1 MMMSTIEPAAQTER
15 KQMGNLD
22 VLRVLA
28 ALAVV
33 CIHVVSAPVHAYEG
47 VLRADLA
54 NTLETIHA
62 LMNWSVPVFFILT
75 GYFCGRHATYT
86 YAFAWK
92 KARKFIIVLFTVGL
106 FYGLLECVFA
116 TNHLGFYELKT
127 AFLNVLNRNLW
138 DHMWFVYDIIGIY
151 LVLPLL
157 FLFFKKANGPREQG
171 ILVFLLFLM
180 NILLPWIGVRTAVNI
195 VIKFQ
200 LGAYLYY
207 VCFGMLFST
216 CSLARIS
223 RRTRIIF
230 SAVLILAGIL
240 GPLLGIGEQSYT
252 DLFVCFLASGLFV
265 LFLELR
271 IPATK
276 GMAELAACTWG
287 VYLIH
292 PFFINLAIK
301 FFKIELLTGVVFGKM
316 VGFYLAVTAISFL
329 ATFVLR
335 RIPVIKALF

>member
-1 MMMSTIEPAAQTER
+1 MSTNEPAVKTEK

-22 VLRVLA
+22 VLRFLS

-47 VLRADLA
+47 ALRADLTH
-54 NTLETIHA
+54 TLETIHY
-62 LMNWSVPVFFILT
+62 LMDWSVPVFFILT
-75 GYFCGRHATYT
+75 GYFCRKHATYT

-116 TNHLGFYELKT
+116 SNHLGLQEIRT

-157 FLFFKKANGPREQG
+157 FAFFTKARAPREQG
-171 ILVFLLFLM
+171 ILVFLLFLL
-180 NILLPWIGVRTAVNI
+180 NILLPWIGEHTAVKINI
-195 VIKFQ
+195 NFP
-200 LGAYLYY
+200 LGAYLFY
-207 VCFGMLFST
+207 VCFGLLFST
-216 CSLARIS
+216 CSLERIS
-223 RRTRIIF
+223 RRARIGV

-240 GPLLGIGEQSYT
+240 APLLGAAPQSYT

-265 LFLELR
+265 LFLELP

-276 GMAELAACTWG
+276 GMTELAVCTWG

-301 FFKIELLTGVVFGKM
+301 FFKIDLLSGMVFGKLL
-316 VGFYLAVTAISFL
+316 GFYLAVAAISFL